1 MYDEKIISRTI
12 QYFEEA
18 LPNNNKFVVLRNN
31 NNNKPIVT
39 LDSPNILYTL
49 YGSDDFR
56 NFIGD
61 TSQYKNVILHYLGE
75 ELVDFVYEAQQTD
88 NFVWIVW
95 GGDLYNSLLGP
106 YGYKLYA
113 YTDFIKKGKLG
124 TFLPFI
130 DRYLNRR
137 AIWKRVEA
145 VKKIPSYVI
154 FEGDLKALKKYFP
167 KLHPQRRDFFYYP
180 VDDMVDDS
188 LKKRQLTGNN
198 IFVGNSA
205 SPTNNHRKVFE
216 ILSTCDLGNRKVIT
230 PLSYGPESGRDYAIK
245 WGYELIKDN
254 FYPITDYMPL
264 EEYNKLMFSANI
276 FVYGNYRQ
284 EAFGNILVALYLG
297 GIVVLSSRNPL
308 TEDLKKKGFM
318 IFSLKHLKDLLNYKL
333 PDDVKRRNQELVIKW
348 YSRKRLLNVIKESF
362 G

>member
-1 MYDEKIISRTI
+1 M
-12 QYFEEA
+12 
-18 LPNNNKFVVLRNN
+18 PNV
-31 NNNKPIVT
+31 
-39 LDSPNILYTL
+39 LYTL

-61 TSQYKNVILHYLGE
+61 TSQYKYVILHYLGD
-75 ELVDFVYEAQQTD
+75 ELVDFTYSASQTN

-95 GGDLYNSLLGP
+95 GGDLYNSLLEP

-137 AIWKRVEA
+137 VIWKRVEA
-145 VKKIPSYVI
+145 VKRIPYYAI
-154 FEGDLKALKKYFP
+154 LEGDLKLLKMYIHH
-167 KLHPQRRDFFYYP
+167 LHPTCKDFFYYP

-188 LKKRQLTGNN
+188 LKNQQITGNN

-205 SPTNNHRKVFE
+205 SLTNNHRKVFE

-245 WGYELIKDN
+245 WGNELINDN
-254 FYPITDYMPL
+254 FYPITEYMPL
-264 EEYNKLMFSANI
+264 EEYNKLMFSANLFI
-276 FVYGNYRQ
+276 YGSYRQ
-284 EAFGNILVALYLG
+284 EAFGNIVVALYFG
-297 GIVVLSSRNPL
+297 GIVVLSHRNPL
-308 TEDLKKKGFM
+308 TEDLKKKGFE
-318 IFSLKHLKDLLNYKL
+318 IFSLQHLKDLLNYRL

-348 YSRKRLLNVIKESF
+348 YNRERLLNVIKSSF